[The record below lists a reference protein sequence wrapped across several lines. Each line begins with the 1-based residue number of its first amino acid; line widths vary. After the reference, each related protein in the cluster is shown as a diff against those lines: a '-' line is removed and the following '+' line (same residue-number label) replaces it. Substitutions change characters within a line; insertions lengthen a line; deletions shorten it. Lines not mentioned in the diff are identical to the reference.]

1 MTSYLKRREAVALI
15 GGAAVWPLAAR
26 AQQRALPVIGF
37 MSGRWPEESAGV
49 VAAFHQGLAEAG
61 YVDGRN
67 VTVEYRWADGR
78 YERLPA
84 LARELVER
92 RVAIIAAVGGGV
104 SGLAAKAA
112 TATTPI
118 VFASGGDAVAIG
130 LVPSLNRP
138 GGNVTGVNLVFGALG
153 AKRLE
158 LLRTMVPNARSVA
171 VLVNP
176 AYPSAAAEVEDVQA
190 AARTLGLKVLV
201 LEATVESAIAPA
213 FEALAAERAEGLLV
227 LDDPFLQ
234 GLRKEIVALAE
245 RDAVPAVYYVR
256 DFVQSGGLMSYGG
269 SITEGYRL
277 VGLYVGRILQGA
289 KPADLPVIQPTKFEL
304 VINLKTAKAL
314 GLDIPPTL
322 LARADEVIE

>member
-1 MTSYLKRREAVALI
+1 MKLPRRRFMAIFA
-15 GGAAVWPLAAR
+15 GAAAWPLMAR
-26 AQQRALPVIGF
+26 AQPRALPVIGF

-61 YVDGRN
+61 YADGRN
-67 VTVEYRWADGR
+67 VTVEYRWAEGR
-78 YERLPA
+78 YERLA
-84 LARELVER
+84 AMAAELVER
-92 RVAIIAAVGGGV
+92 RVAVLVAVGGGV
-104 SGLAAKAA
+104 SGLAAKTA

-118 VFASGGDAVAIG
+118 VFASGGDAVTLG
-130 LVPSLNRP
+130 LVASLNRP

-158 LLRTMVPNARSVA
+158 LLREVIPNARSVA

-176 AYPSAAAEVEDVQA
+176 AYPSTAAEVEDVQG
-190 AARTLGLKVLV
+190 AARTLGLNVLV

-234 GLRKEIVALAE
+234 GLHEQVVALAV
-245 RDAVPAVYYVR
+245 RHAVPAVYFSR
-256 DFVQSGGLMSYGG
+256 DFVQAGGLMSYGG

-277 VGLYVGRILQGA
+277 VGAYIGRILQGA

-304 VINLKTAKAL
+304 VINLKSAKAL
-314 GLDIPPTL
+314 GLDLPPTL

>member
-1 MTSYLKRREAVALI
+1 MRRRDFIGAV
-15 GGAAVWPLAAR
+15 GAASDLPIAAR
-26 AQQRALPVIGF
+26 PQPIAMPVIGF
-37 MSGRWPEESAGV
+37 MSGRWPEESAGA
-49 VAAFHQGLAEAG
+49 VAAFHQGLAETG

-67 VTVEYRWADGR
+67 VMVEYRWAEGR
-78 YERLPA
+78 YDRLPA
-84 LARELVER
+84 MAAELLER
-92 RVAIIAAVGGGV
+92 RVTVLAAVGGGV

-112 TATTPI
+112 TRTTPI

-130 LVPSLNRP
+130 LVATLNRP
-138 GGNVTGVNLVFGALG
+138 GGNITGVNLVFGALG

-158 LLRTMVPNARSVA
+158 LLRAVVPKARSVA
-171 VLVNP
+171 ALVNP

-190 AARTLGLKVLV
+190 AARALGLKVLI
-201 LEATVESAIAPA
+201 LEATEESAIAPA
-213 FEALAAERAEGLLV
+213 FESLAAEGVEGLLV

-234 GLRKEIVALAE
+234 GLRIQIVALAA
-245 RDAVPAVYYVR
+245 RHAVPTVYYVR
-256 DFVQSGGLMSYGG
+256 DFVQSGGLMSDGG

-277 VGLYVGRILQGA
+277 VGVYVGRILQGS

-314 GLDIPPTL
+314 GLEVPASL